1 MLVCSSSSK
10 HCLLPLHGKRRL
22 GTCKPLS
29 TAICC
34 CCYHTTWR
42 ERDVRRLFEAKYIYF
57 PFRSVFF
64 PLWKGANDTST
75 VNQAFYSPGHHG
87 CKDLCIIKI
96 AADVICSTASLIGIW
111 VSAPPPPSKFWYF
124 GNDSHTSAHQ
134 SSKITLRTFWHL
146 YFQDVLAGYYPNKVT
161 IHTSLTRTLERY
173 QIFSYT
179 HVCMVALEG
188 SP

>member
-111 VSAPPPPSKFWYF
+111 VSAPPPLQILVLWERQ
-124 GNDSHTSAHQ
+124 SHLCTPEL
-134 SSKITLRTFWHL
+134 KNNTKDFL
-146 YFQDVLAGYYPNKVT
+146 
-161 IHTSLTRTLERY
+161 TSLFPRCSCRIL
-173 QIFSYT
+173 
-179 HVCMVALEG
+179 
-188 SP
+188 P